1 MKQRLDKLRKF
12 NKNNNDN
19 KNNDIGPNL
28 SSPPSAL
35 DDDNGNFPSLLPINV
50 FLPYRIQQPNFI
62 PNLSSPSSPDLDDN
76 SLNQV
81 LYPNTF
87 DHVLGELV
95 VERLDDIKLSENL
108 QDLFP
113 EAHQIL
119 KDDKVEDKIRNE
131 VLLPNIEK
139 ILKGLNEGKTLVQL

>member
-1 MKQRLDKLRKF
+1 M
-12 NKNNNDN
+12 
-19 KNNDIGPNL
+19 

-50 FLPYRIQQPNFI
+50 FLPYRIQQPNFT
-62 PNLSSPSSPDLDDN
+62 PNLSSLSSPDLDDN

-81 LYPNTF
+81 LYSNTF
-87 DHVLGELV
+87 DHALGQLV
-95 VERLDDIKLSENL
+95 VERDIKLSENL
-108 QDLFP
+108 QDLFQ

-119 KDDKVEDKIRNE
+119 KDDKIEDKIRNE

-139 ILKGLNEGKTLVQL
+139 ILKGLNEGKTLVQLEFFCKRRK